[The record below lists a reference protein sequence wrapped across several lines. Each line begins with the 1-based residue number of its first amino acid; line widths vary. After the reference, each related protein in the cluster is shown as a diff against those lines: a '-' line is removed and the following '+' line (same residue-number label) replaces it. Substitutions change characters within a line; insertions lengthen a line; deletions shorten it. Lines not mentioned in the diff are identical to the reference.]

1 MQHWAQKG
9 GQLTLL
15 LISQSELVSRPYQAT
30 STVVSVNGFQWENVD
45 ILVSDLLLSE
55 RQIISKNTCSWLSR
69 VNLQKGRFDF
79 IKRSQ

>member
-1 MQHWAQKG
+1 M
-9 GQLTLL
+9 L
-15 LISQSELVSRPYQAT
+15 LISQSELVSRPLPPYQAT